1 LAWAGLGGRVC
12 PRGWTMGVRI
22 GLVGQRADL
31 AVEVAALAARA
42 GASVVSLGPAEVVH
56 AGHMPQVQ
64 VDLVLLDVAVV
75 GAEASGEQDGLPGVP
90 AWVDRIGGDPAPR
103 EQWWGSS
110 PDTRAGV
117 HPGGVPVVVLC
128 RPGEGQWAREA
139 AVAAGCAHVV
149 ELPLGAPW
157 LLSQLAPDRGSAV
170 LGIVGAVGGVGAT
183 TIAIGCA
190 VGAGP
195 DCLLVDADPDS
206 SGLDLPL
213 GIPEGAGV
221 RWSEIPDTPDPLDP
235 VSLRSAL
242 PQVGGLTVV
251 TGSGIGS
258 GLASGDGPGTLPGPG
273 RVAGVLGVGRAE
285 FTRTVVDA
293 GRGRLPAGVL
303 GPGDPVVLVL
313 PATLAG
319 VVAGRRALDG
329 LAARQ
334 VVVLLRPTGW
344 LPPADVAEQLGVPVA
359 FEVPRLRRAAE
370 LADCGDLLSGRTGRA
385 LRTLGEQVWGQL
397 A

>member
-1 LAWAGLGGRVC
+1 
-12 PRGWTMGVRI
+12 
-22 GLVGQRADL
+22 
-31 AVEVAALAARA
+31 
-42 GASVVSLGPAEVVH
+42 
-56 AGHMPQVQ
+56 
-64 VDLVLLDVAVV
+64 
-75 GAEASGEQDGLPGVP
+75 
-90 AWVDRIGGDPAPR
+90 
-103 EQWWGSS
+103 
-110 PDTRAGV
+110 
-117 HPGGVPVVVLC
+117 
-128 RPGEGQWAREA
+128 
-139 AVAAGCAHVV
+139 VV

-157 LLSQLAPDRGSAV
+157 LVSQLAPDRGSAV

-183 TIAIGCA
+183 TVAIGCA

-195 DCLLVDADPDS
+195 ECLLVDADPDS

-251 TGSGIGS
+251 TGSGIGC
-258 GLASGDGPGTLPGPG
+258 GLASGGGGPGAFPGQG

-293 GRGRLPAGVL
+293 GRGRPALRLV
-303 GPGDPVVLVL
+303 GPGDRVVLVL

-319 VVAGRRALDG
+319 VVAGRRLLDG
-329 LAARQ
+329 LAAQQ
-334 VVVLLRPTGW
+334 VVVALRPTGW
-344 LPPADVAEQLGVPVA
+344 LPADEVAEQLGIPVA
-359 FEVPRLRRAAE
+359 FEVPRLRRAGE
-370 LADCGDLLSGRTGRA
+370 LADCGDLLTGRTGRA
-385 LRTLGEQVWGQL
+385 LRNLGEQIWGHL

>member
-1 LAWAGLGGRVC
+1 
-12 PRGWTMGVRI
+12 MGVRI

-42 GASVVSLGPAEVVH
+42 GASVVSLGH
-56 AGHMPQVQ
+56 
-64 VDLVLLDVAVV
+64 VDLPRAVLGMSPDDPVHLVLVDVAVGV
-75 GAEASGEQDGLPGVP
+75 AAGLPEGLGAP
-90 AWVDRIGGDPAPR
+90 LGMPGGAHGIDGDPVLVVPR
-103 EQWWGSS
+103 LGSS
-110 PDTRAGV
+110 PEPPAV
-117 HPGGVPVVVLC
+117 AHPGRVPVVVLC

-139 AVAAGCAHVV
+139 AVALGCAHVV

-157 LLSQLAPDRGSAV
+157 LVSQLAPPDRGAAL
-170 LGIVGAVGGVGAT
+170 LGVVGAVGGVGAT
-183 TIAIGCA
+183 TVAIACA

-195 DCLLVDADPDS
+195 DCLLVDADPES
-206 SGLDLPL
+206 CGLDLSL

-221 RWSEIPDTPDPLDP
+221 RWSQIPDTSDPLDP
-235 VSLRSAL
+235 GSLRSAL
-242 PQVGGLTVV
+242 PQVGGVSVV

-258 GLASGDGPGTLPGPG
+258 GPACGAGPADLPGSG

-293 GRGRLPAGVL
+293 GRGRPALGLV
-303 GPGDPVVLVL
+303 GPGDRVVLVL

-319 VVAGRRALDG
+319 VVAGRRLLDG
-329 LAARQ
+329 LAAQQ
-334 VVVLLRPTGW
+334 VVVALRPTGW
-344 LPPADVAEQLGVPVA
+344 LPADEVAEQLGIPVA
-359 FEVPRLRRAAE
+359 FEVPRLRRAGE

-385 LRTLGEQVWGQL
+385 LRNLGEQIWGHL